1 MMVKSLSRV
10 LLFVIPWSAALQ
22 GPLSMGFPRQ
32 GYWNKLPFPSP
43 GHLSHPE
50 IETAYF
56 VCLALAGRFFI
67 NEATGSPSIMLVIV
81 ILR

>member
-1 MMVKSLSRV
+1 M
-10 LLFVIPWSAALQ
+10 
-22 GPLSMGFPRQ
+22 SMGFSWQ
-32 GYWNKLPFPSP
+32 EYWSGLSFPSP

-56 VCLALAGRFFI
+56 VCLALAGRLFI